1 MKKSI
6 KLATVFAT
14 VATSS
19 MLAVTALPAGMA
31 LADVSQTSTNS
42 VTENSLSSQEKLLQ
56 SNIKAVAHTEVS
68 GDTTVVT
75 VTDSDLVNAMK
86 KAGYAVQPNLTR
98 ANGVGVTKIVWHGSA
113 TKGNVDLY
121 LSKTWLNNIA
131 AAGVGAAS
139 GALGALLPGA
149 GWGAAIG
156 AISAVIANQ
165 TFSSGKVF
173 KIRSFT
179 YAGSYNQ

>member
-14 VATSS
+14 IATTS
-19 MLAVTALPAGMA
+19 MLAVTVLPAGMA
-31 LADVSQTSTNS
+31 LADTSQPSTSS
-42 VTENSLSSQEKLLQ
+42 VAQDTLTSQEKLLQ
-56 SNIKAVAHTEVS
+56 NNIKAVAHTEVS
-68 GDTTVVT
+68 GDTTTVT
-75 VTDSDLVNAMK
+75 ITDSDLVTAMSN
-86 KAGYAVQPNLTR
+86 AGYTVQPNLTR
-98 ANGVGVTKIVWHGSA
+98 ANGVTKIVWHGSA

-149 GWGAAIG
+149 GWSAAIG
-156 AISAVIANQ
+156 AVSGIIANQ

>member
-1 MKKSI
+1 MKKTI

-14 VATSS
+14 MATTS
-19 MLAVTALPAGMA
+19 MLALTALPAGMA
-31 LADVSQTSTNS
+31 LADTVQPSTTSVSQNTLN
-42 VTENSLSSQEKLLQ
+42 SQERLLQ
-56 SNIKAVAHTEVS
+56 NNIKAVAHTEVE
-68 GDTTVVT
+68 GDTTTVT
-75 VTDSDLVNAMK
+75 VTDSDLVTAMQN
-86 KAGYAVQPNLTR
+86 AGYAIQPNLTR
-98 ANGVGVTKIVWHGSA
+98 ANGVTKIVWHGSA

-131 AAGVGAAS
+131 AAGVGAAA

-156 AISAVIANQ
+156 AISGVIANQ

-179 YAGSYNQ
+179 YAGYSNQ